1 MKINDSGHTFCRLTR
16 LIAGVILGLMLWL
29 GSGIFWLFLVGLGI
43 GVAATP
49 LLKLAADPSR
59 SRKRRDSSFR
69 D

>member
-1 MKINDSGHTFCRLTR
+1 MKTSSLVSG
-16 LIAGVILGLMLWL
+16 LIAGAILGLMLWL
-29 GSGIFWLFLVGLGI
+29 GSGMFWLFLAGLAIGI
-43 GVAATP
+43 AAAP

>member
-1 MKINDSGHTFCRLTR
+1 MKSSSLVPG
-16 LIAGVILGLMLWL
+16 LIAGAILGLMLWL
-29 GSGIFWLFLVGLGI
+29 GSGMFWLFLAGLAIGI
-43 GVAATP
+43 AAAP